1 MCDFRHHR
9 KPLHKPLNGPRHG
22 FTLIELL
29 VVISIIALLIAMLLP
44 AVKTAREIARRTVCS
59 AQLRSIGMM
68 YRFYGSDNYQWLPSP
83 PLYSTNYI
91 YTLQYQNRARHAGYR
106 LYPYTHG
113 GESFYCPSA
122 THNYSKENRW
132 PHGWPKHGEEISP
145 GSGLQWHMVTTY
157 MHMMYLR
164 QHYRWS
170 QVLLAPANFDED
182 PPDSLL
188 SGDLALVLDSQARDI
203 GNPDWLEGE
212 KINHEAGTGEFSGAN
227 ALHLDGHVAWNNHL
241 PLSIERGPPFCT
253 FYLPGNVAPAAGKV
267 DYGIDPP

>member
-1 MCDFRHHR
+1 MCDFRHRR
-9 KPLHKPLNGPRHG
+9 KPLHG

-29 VVISIIALLIAMLLP
+29 VVISIVALLIALLLP
-44 AVKTAREIARRTVCS
+44 AVKKAREIARRAVCS
-59 AQLRSIGMM
+59 GQLRSIGLM
-68 YRFYGSDNYQWLPSP
+68 YRFYASDNYQWLPSP

-91 YTLQYQNRARHAGYR
+91 YTLQFQNRARHAGYR

-122 THNYSKENRW
+122 THAYAKENWW
-132 PHGWPKHGEEISP
+132 PHSWPQHQEELTP

-170 QVLLAPANFDED
+170 TILLAPANFDED
-182 PPDSLL
+182 PPNSLL
-188 SGDLALVLDSQARDI
+188 SGDLALVLDPRARS
-203 GNPDWLEGE
+203 NPEWVLHE
-212 KINHEAGTGEFSGAN
+212 KINHEEGQGVFSGAN
-227 ALHLDGHVAWNNHL
+227 ALYLDGHVAWNNDL

-253 FYLPGNVAPAAGKV
+253 FYLPGNVAPADGKV